1 MLRSSNV
8 WALWGMYGFL
18 GYSGNFFLFLFAN
31 YLQDYRHFDKDTAKW
46 LTVIPFACGVLACIA
61 GGALSD
67 RIMTRTGD
75 RCAPVVRISNSSSY
89 RAGCR

>member
-31 YLQDYRHFDKDTAKW
+31 YLQDYRHLDKDTAKW
-46 LTVIPFACGVLACIA
+46 LTVVPFACGVVACIS
-61 GGALSD
+61 GGVLSD
-67 RIMTRTGD
+67 LIIEAD
-75 RCAPVVRISNSSSY
+75 RRPTAGPAPGRRL
-89 RAGCR
+89 RA